1 MEPNL
6 SPDDRAFFEELLK
19 KAVPYDDD
27 DPILLQLDGEEQDHD
42 RMMATIAKGI
52 LEGRLR

>member
-1 MEPNL
+1 MAYPL
-6 SPDDRAFFEELLK
+6 SSEDTAFFEELLK